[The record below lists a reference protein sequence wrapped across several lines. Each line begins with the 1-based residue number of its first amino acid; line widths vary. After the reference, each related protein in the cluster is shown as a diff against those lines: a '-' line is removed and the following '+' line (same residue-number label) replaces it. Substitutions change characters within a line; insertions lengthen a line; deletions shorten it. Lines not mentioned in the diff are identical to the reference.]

1 MRSESGLS
9 VTSIMKGSD
18 DEIEVIPSQVG
29 KKRSRAQKVEFPSD
43 GILNIVV
50 HIITV
55 NPQLQY
61 VKSQKSIAYLV
72 EYASSILD
80 NVDDEDPNLNVES
93 PTIVAPKLHKIV
105 VNFFARR
112 ALATVDRIVQ
122 SRGLG

>member
-1 MRSESGLS
+1 MQSKSDSS
-9 VTSIMKGSD
+9 VTRIMKGSD
-18 DEIEVIPSQVG
+18 DEIEVLPSQIG

-61 VKSQKSIAYLV
+61 VKSQKSTSYIL

-80 NVDDEDPNLNVES
+80 NVDDEDPSLNIES
-93 PTIVAPKLHKIV
+93 PTIVASNLHKII
-105 VNFFARR
+105 VNFFRSYSSIER
-112 ALATVDRIVQ
+112 LRFY
-122 SRGLG
+122 SFG